1 MLTQEEFTKAVE
13 ELDVPGSVGYR
24 AFPHYEGTITV
35 WYKNGTQQ
43 VASINNA
50 QHNLLITAWITPELF
65 DLIEEYTQ
73 TPVEYRKQ
81 VKHYAYIIEPHDPET
96 NSVPVLIKEA
106 NGQWIIDKG
115 YLSERSDGR
124 WIETSEDSDKF
135 GFTDEEITESPLFLN
150 HSIFTKLEVSSDE
163 KTGEHDE

>member
-13 ELDVPGSVGYR
+13 ELDVPESTGYR
-24 AFPHYEGTITV
+24 AFPHYEGTITI

-43 VASINNA
+43 VASINTE

-81 VKHYAYIIEPHDPET
+81 VKHYAYIIDSHDPD
-96 NSVPVLIKEA
+96 NNRVPVLIKKA
-106 NGQWIIDKG
+106 NGQWIVDKG
-115 YLSERSDGR
+115 YLHENYYER
-124 WIETSEDSDKF
+124 WIETSEDSDKV
-135 GFTDEEITESPLFLN
+135 GFTDKEIIESPLFIRI
-150 HSIFTKLEVSSDE
+150 S
-163 KTGEHDE
+163 